1 MLYANNSGIF
11 DVIAPKKKTKGR
23 RRYCFFSSSLYIL
36 FVSKLFCDLIWAQTL
51 FSSPC
56 RCHLVDVLVEMDRIL
71 RPEGTA
77 IIRDR
82 PDVIKKVT
90 SIAHAI
96 RWTTKVYES
105 EPESN
110 NSEKIL
116 VARKTFWKLPW
127 VFFCSFIYFSNFW
140 GVSCD

>member
-1 MLYANNSGIF
+1 LWP
-11 DVIAPKKKTKGR
+11 VELKH
-23 RRYCFFSSSLYIL
+23 FSLP
-36 FVSKLFCDLIWAQTL
+36 
-51 FSSPC
+51 PC

-82 PDVIKKVT
+82 PDVIKKLT

-96 RWTTKVYES
+96 RWTTEVYES

-110 NSEKIL
+110 NGENC
-116 VARKTFWKLPW
+116 VR
-127 VFFCSFIYFSNFW
+127 VDRRCS
-140 GVSCD
+140 